1 MGKKIVWGVVILVV
15 VVIAVIGG
23 FLYFSGDVIK
33 AAVEKLGPEMTK
45 AKVTLD
51 KADVSL
57 TSGEGSLSGLFV
69 GNPSGFKTDHAFKL
83 GKIAVK
89 VDTGTI
95 TSDTVVIK
103 SIVIDA
109 PDVTYELAG
118 GGSNL
123 DAIQKNVNAYTGGG
137 GGGGGGKSEGGKKL
151 IIDDLRIQN
160 GKVNV
165 SASFL
170 QGKSLSAPLPTIHMT
185 DIGKKEK
192 GASPGEVVKKII
204 DSITAAATKAVQ
216 PLNLDDMA
224 KKAGEALGGATKAI
238 GESTSGATGAVKEGA
253 GAVGDK
259 IKGLLGK

>member
-1 MGKKIVWGVVILVV
+1 MGKKIVWGVVVLLVV
-15 VVIAVIGG
+15 IIAVVGG

-51 KADVSL
+51 KVDISF
-57 TSGEGSLSGLFV
+57 TSGEGTLSGLFV
-69 GNPSGFKTDHAFKL
+69 GNPSGFKTDHAFQL
-83 GKIAVK
+83 GKIGVK
-89 VDTGTI
+89 VDTGSI

-118 GGSNL
+118 GTNNL
-123 DAIQKNVNAYTGGG
+123 DAIQKNVTDYTGGG
-137 GGGGGGKSEGGKKL
+137 GGGGGGSSEGGKKL
-151 IIDDLRIQN
+151 VIEDLRIQN

-185 DIGKKEK
+185 NIGKDSG
-192 GASPGEVVKKII
+192 GASPAEVAKKII
-204 DSITAAATKAVQ
+204 ASITSAATKAVQ

-224 KKAGEALGGATKAI
+224 KKAGEALSGATKAI
-238 GESTSGATGAVKEGA
+238 GESTSGATGTMKEGA

>member
-1 MGKKIVWGVVILVV
+1 MGKKIVWGIVILVV
-15 VVIAVIGG
+15 VVIAVVGG
-23 FLYFSGDVIK
+23 VLYFSGDVVK

-51 KADVSL
+51 KVDLSL

-69 GNPSGFKTDHAFKL
+69 GNPSGFKTPSAFKL

-89 VDTGTI
+89 VDTGTV

-103 SIVIDA
+103 SIKIDA

-123 DAIQKNVNAYTGGG
+123 DALQKNVNAYTG

-151 IIDDLRIQN
+151 IIEDLVIQN

-170 QGKSLSAPLPTIHMT
+170 QGKSLSAPLPTIHLT
-185 DIGKKEK
+185 NIGKDSG
-192 GASPGEVVKKII
+192 GASPGEVAKKII

-224 KKAGEALGGATKAI
+224 KKAGEALSGATKAI
-238 GESTSGATGAVKEGA
+238 GESTSGATDTMKEGA